1 MMLKRKR
8 NNVKYEEVED
18 SHEEDIN
25 KNIININYTNNEKG
39 EGKTELEQIE
49 IYYKNKASNIN
60 SKHYKLLIFRIY

>member
-25 KNIININYTNNEKG
+25 KNLK
-39 EGKTELEQIE
+39 KTE
-49 IYYKNKASNIN
+49 K
-60 SKHYKLLIFRIY
+60 

>member
-1 MMLKRKR
+1 MLKRKR